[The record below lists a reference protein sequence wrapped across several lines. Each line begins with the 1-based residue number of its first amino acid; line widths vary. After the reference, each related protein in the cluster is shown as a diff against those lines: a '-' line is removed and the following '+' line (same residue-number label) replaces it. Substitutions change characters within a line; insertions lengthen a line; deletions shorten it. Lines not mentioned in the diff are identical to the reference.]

1 MTRLKKKR
9 SDANRIEWGETA
21 PRRSEKLADPGS
33 YESRKRK
40 SLDKRKKQKSV
51 YEKQLEKEEREAR
64 LRAQQQ
70 PRGGR
75 LAEKIRRL
83 NREKNAAEMPEV
95 DVTAESGV
103 ESAVNAAAESADQA
117 LQDTKD

>member
-9 SDANRIEWGETA
+9 SDANRIEWGESA

-40 SLDKRKKQKSV
+40 SLDKRKQQKSV

-83 NREKNAAEMPEV
+83 NREKNAAEVPE
-95 DVTAESGV
+95 E
-103 ESAVNAAAESADQA
+103 NAAAESVAETAAEPADQA
-117 LQDTKD
+117 RQDTKD

>member
-9 SDANRIEWGETA
+9 SDANRIEWGESA

-40 SLDKRKKQKSV
+40 SLDKRKQQKSV

-83 NREKNAAEMPEV
+83 NREKNAAEVSEK
-95 DVTAESGV
+95 
-103 ESAVNAAAESADQA
+103 NAAAEAVAEAAAEPADQA
-117 LQDTKD
+117 RQDTKD